1 MKLTSLSHFLKT
13 KSTSV
18 TASIAHAIL
27 FSLVLIGL
35 SACSTVKVETRD
47 FIISDQDLQA
57 KNQKIPTKELG
68 PLQKRLDDIQFS
80 TQDFRMS
87 DGTMIR
93 GIVHRNP
100 KAQATVIL
108 YGNNAFRV
116 AQQGQVLLKS
126 LAHLPLNIVQF
137 DYRGYGRSEG
147 TPSADLLKS
156 DALNVYDEI
165 KLSFPGKIIV
175 HGHSFGSFVAA
186 YVAANRQ
193 PDALVLEGTSTSAN
207 DFIRAMTP
215 WYAKPFV
222 TFDIEPALLAYDN
235 RMMLSR
241 YHNPLLILV
250 GSKDTVTPVSAAKM
264 LYSSAPSPAKF
275 FHEISAADH
284 MNLIQQSE
292 SQTAYGDFI
301 AKLNR

>member
-1 MKLTSLSHFLKT
+1 MKLIISSHFLHT
-13 KSTSV
+13 FSTSA
-18 TASIAHAIL
+18 TTTIAHAIL
-27 FSLVLIGL
+27 FSLVLISL

-47 FIISDQDLQA
+47 FIVSDQDLQA
-57 KNQKIPTKELG
+57 KNQKIPTKELE
-68 PLQKRLDDIQFS
+68 PLQKRLNDIQFS
-80 TQDFRMS
+80 TRDFRMS

-93 GIVHRNP
+93 GIVHRHPN
-100 KAQATVIL
+100 AQATVVL

-116 AQQGQVLLKS
+116 AQQAQVLLKS
-126 LAHLPLNIVQF
+126 LDHLPLNIIQF
-137 DYRGYGRSEG
+137 DYRGYGRSDG
-147 TPSADLLKS
+147 TPSAELLKS
-156 DALNVYDEI
+156 DALTVYDQI
-165 KLSFPGKIIV
+165 KLSFPGQIIV

-235 RMMLSR
+235 QMMLSQ
-241 YHNPLLILV
+241 YHKPLLILV
-250 GSKDTVTPVSAAKM
+250 GSKDTVTPASAAKI
-264 LYSSAPSPAKF
+264 LFNSAPSPAKF
-275 FHEISAADH
+275 FQEISAADH

-292 SQTAYGDFI
+292 SQTAYAEFI